1 MAVGYQLYNSL
12 NKCISDW
19 FLISFLDKLTFKV
32 LKPIKYNQKVVIT
45 VILELSR
52 EIKPMVWIV

>member
-1 MAVGYQLYNSL
+1 MY
-12 NKCISDW
+12 SDW
-19 FLISFLDKLTFKV
+19 CLISFLDKITFKV
-32 LKPIKYNQKVVIT
+32 LKAIKYNQKVVIT